1 MDYKNMPQNWPADAV
16 VRKSIDELVPYARNA
31 RTHSDEQIEEIVAS
45 MREWGWTNPVLVDEQ
60 GMIIAGHGRV
70 LAAKKLGLGEVPV
83 MIAEGWTE
91 AQKKAY
97 VLADNQLAMNA
108 GWNEELLGA
117 ELRELKDWDF
127 DLSLTG
133 FSNIDELM
141 AKKTVGE
148 TDPEVVPTEPENPV
162 SQLGDIWVLGR
173 HRLICGDSTD
183 PEAVKAVLDGATP
196 HLMVTDPPYGVEYDP
211 DWRNRAARTSPG
223 MGNRAIGAGAI
234 GQVRN
239 DDRADWTEAW
249 ELFSGEVAYVWHSA
263 LFTGVVLESLIKTG
277 FELRS
282 QVIWD
287 KGQLVIGR
295 GHYHWQHEPCW
306 YAVRKGKTGHWAGDR
321 KQSTVWQI
329 PKQRSS
335 ETGHS
340 TQKPLECMAR
350 PIRNNSKAGQEVYE
364 PFAGSGTTLIACETE
379 GRTCYAVELNPA
391 YCDVIVDRWQ
401 QFTKKAAQNITRPEV
416 SIDIREG

>member
-1 MDYKNMPQNWPADAV
+1 MPQNWPADAV

>member
-1 MDYKNMPQNWPADAV
+1 MAQRWPADAV
-16 VRKSIDELVPYARNA
+16 ARKPIEDLVPYAQNA
-31 RTHSDEQIEEIVAS
+31 RTHSDEQISDLANS
-45 MREWGWTNPVLVDEQ
+45 LREWGWTNPILVDES

-70 LAAKKLGLGEVPV
+70 LAAKKLGVGEVPV
-83 MIAEGWTE
+83 MVAEGWTD

-97 VLADNQLAMNA
+97 VLADNQLALTA

-117 ELRELKDWDF
+117 ELRDLKEWGF

-141 AKKTVGE
+141 AEKTKPTG
-148 TDPEVVPTEPENPV
+148 DPDAVPAEPKSPV

-173 HRLICGDSTD
+173 HRVICGDSTD
-183 PEAVKAVLDGATP
+183 SDAVRSVLDGATP

-211 DWRNRAARTSPG
+211 DWRNRAARTSSG
-223 MGNRAIGAGAI
+223 MGKSVGGRAIGT
-234 GQVRN
+234 VKN
-239 DDRADWTEAW
+239 DDRADWSQAW
-249 ELFSGEVAYVWHSA
+249 DLFPGDVAYVWHSA
-263 LFTGVVLESLIKTG
+263 LFTSVVLKSLEKTG

-282 QVIWD
+282 QIIWD

-295 GHYHWQHEPCW
+295 GHYHWRHEPCW

-329 PKQRSS
+329 PKPRSS

-340 TQKPLECMAR
+340 TQKPIECMAR
-350 PIRNNSKAGQEVYE
+350 PIRNNSKAGEEIYD
-364 PFAGSGTTLIACETE
+364 PFCGSGTTLIACEME
-379 GRTCYAVELNPA
+379 ARTCYAVELNPV

-401 QFTKKAAQNITRPEV
+401 QLTKNTAQNITRPQV
-416 SIDIREG
+416 KIGVREE